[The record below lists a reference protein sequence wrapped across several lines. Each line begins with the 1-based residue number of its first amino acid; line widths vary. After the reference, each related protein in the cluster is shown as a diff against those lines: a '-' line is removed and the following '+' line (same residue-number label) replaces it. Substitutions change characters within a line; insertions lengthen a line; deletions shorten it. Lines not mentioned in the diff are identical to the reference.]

1 MGKSDKTVLRQIMD
15 GELAMEQIRENQ
27 DLRREMVT
35 ELRESVR
42 EAVARI
48 RQKDKAQDPKGTGE
62 GSESKN
68 KRDRK
73 PSAES

>member
-27 DLRREMVT
+27 DLRREIVT

-48 RQKDKAQDPKGTGE
+48 RQKEGPRPKRHGRGQ
-62 GSESKN
+62 
-68 KRDRK
+68 
-73 PSAES
+73 